1 MDDYSLKVKQEVLT
15 LYSKGNRVDDAF
27 QLFSKHRMKLSKA
40 EKEVFREK
48 YANKSSKEDLSDFIS
63 SLNFD
68 DAKSNYEISKKTSKR
83 KLASRKLEKKSYAPK
98 FNVELYLLTKE
109 SSDSYLSSS
118 LEIDRDASLI
128 TSQTFSY
135 ELDELQQKEPDLNSP
150 SDEVP
155 LHLYVYDPEDVNEL
169 SLDEISEVWLHRYE
183 LCGTKEAAAEVLAL
197 KDVNDGNVDSYQ
209 GWESYLNHDYIT
221 EFENKVKSDAF
232 VRAVHC
238 ASQEAIKV
246 DNPFD
251 RQKHSRSQLIK
262 LPLKQIIKLWEE
274 RDYSFNSVAAACE
287 ALAIIRYANK
297 IDNQKKHWKAFLEH
311 PQILDLEYDYD
322 EAGDESEEKD
332 RFAKPIQ
339 KESLDLEALSE
350 DNRSRVTRSQV
361 TRVGQ
366 QGFRALIL
374 DNFYLKC
381 AISGSEE
388 QALLE
393 AAHIMP
399 YKGAQSN
406 VLQNGLCLRVD
417 LHRLFD
423 KFLISIEPQ
432 TLEIVVSDKV
442 KDTYYKNFAGIKLGS
457 SKVGVSKS
465 LLKRQFY
472 QFMKHNKNS

>member
-1 MDDYSLKVKQEVLT
+1 MDNLSLEVKQGILR
-15 LYSKGNRVDDAF
+15 LYLQGNRIDDAF

-40 EKEVFREK
+40 EKTVFRET
-48 YANKSSKEDLSDFIS
+48 YANKSNKEGLSNFIS

-68 DAKSNYEISKKTSKR
+68 AAKSNYEISKKKSKK
-83 KLASRKLEKKSYAPK
+83 KLASKKLEAKSYGPK
-98 FNVELYLLTKE
+98 FNVERYLLAKE

-118 LEIDRDASLI
+118 FEIDTDASLI
-128 TSQTFSY
+128 TSQTYSY
-135 ELDELQQKEPDLNSP
+135 GVDELQQKEPDLNSQ
-150 SDEVP
+150 SDELP

-169 SLDEISEVWLHRYE
+169 SLDEISEVWLHRFE

-221 EFENKVKSDAF
+221 EFESKVKSDAF
-232 VRAVHC
+232 VQGDNC
-238 ASQEAIKV
+238 ASQKAFEV

-251 RQKHSRSQLIK
+251 RKKYSRSQLIK
-262 LPLKQIIKLWEE
+262 LPLKQIIKLWKE

-311 PQILDLEYDYD
+311 PHILGLDFDFDEIDDELYEHESLNKPVQKELLDLN
-322 EAGDESEEKD
+322 
-332 RFAKPIQ
+332 
-339 KESLDLEALSE
+339 ALSE

-374 DNFYLKC
+374 DNFYIKC

-423 KFLISIEPQ
+423 RFLISIEPQ
-432 TLEIVVSDKV
+432 TLSIVVSDKI
-442 KDTYYKNFAGIKLGS
+442 KDTYYKSFAGIKLGT
-457 SKVGVSKS
+457 SKIGVSKS
-465 LLKRQFY
+465 LLKKHFY